1 MDILVTG
8 SKGQL
13 GLELKNA
20 FERRNAPAKVTYID
34 RDDLDLTDRAA
45 VESYLRA
52 GDFSHVINCAAYTAV
67 EKAEEE
73 KLQCAA
79 INVDAV
85 SNLARLSDELDFK
98 ILHLS
103 TDYVFDGLSCRP
115 YKEADKVN
123 PLSVYGNTKRKGETA
138 LLGLAPGSII
148 VRTGWLYSP
157 YGHNFVKTMLR
168 LASERKSVNVVCD
181 QIGTP
186 TCAAD
191 LAEALLDI
199 LYAPQWL
206 PGTYHY
212 SNEGVASWYDFAVSV
227 FDMAG
232 ISGIRVNPV
241 PTEEYPSAVQR
252 PFYSILDKSKVKA
265 TFGLKIPHWRE
276 SLRKTVDR
284 LKAME

>member
-1 MDILVTG
+1 MNILVTG

-20 FERRNAPAKVTYID
+20 FELRNAPANVTYID